1 MSAPAPPLSTGIRTV
16 LDTPR
21 GQRFSRPRQPPAR
34 TREQRLLDQMRGNP
48 RVDYR
53 LRHGVLPAWMETH
66 DARLTQSARVSR
78 SAASPPLPR
87 PRSRS
92 RSHRRVREGGG
103 FGLALCCHTLAAALG
118 AFAHHV
124 LSPLL

>member
-1 MSAPAPPLSTGIRTV
+1 MSASAPPLSIGIRTV
-16 LDTPR
+16 LDAPR
-21 GQRFSRPRQPPAR
+21 GHRFSRPQHPPAQ
-34 TREQRLLDQMRGNP
+34 TREQRLLNQMRGNP

-78 SAASPPLPR
+78 SAARPPLPR
-87 PRSRS
+87 P

-103 FGLALCCHTLAAALG
+103 LGLALCCHTLAAALG

>member
-1 MSAPAPPLSTGIRTV
+1 
-16 LDTPR
+16 
-21 GQRFSRPRQPPAR
+21 
-34 TREQRLLDQMRGNP
+34 
-48 RVDYR
+48 VDYR

-66 DARLTQSARVSR
+66 DARLTQSARVSW
-78 SAASPPLPR
+78 SAVRPPLPR
-87 PRSRS
+87 PRS

-103 FGLALCCHTLAAALG
+103 FGLALCCHTRAAALG